1 MVGFNGDYATV
12 ANSYYLDTCCVCEN
26 EYGTALTDKQ
36 MQASDSLTGFDFAEV
51 WTMEGNPNYPYPELI
66 GNYHVGISA
75 DPTPTPATPTPVETQ
90 KPGANVP
97 PVTGAMSLIG
107 IGVAAVAGGVALI
120 RRKK

>member
-1 MVGFNGDYATV
+1 
-12 ANSYYLDTCCVCEN
+12 
-26 EYGTALTDKQ
+26 